1 MEKKYTFHGIGT
13 LGLIGVA
20 FMVLKFTGYI
30 KWSWWLVLLPFYGI
44 PSLALSLVL
53 LFLFILIF
61 VKLVIRFFENRRRKK
76 RLSKKDL
83 LHYINIIKVL
93 NGQTADKTTKEKSI
107 YLALKNTKAFKD
119 TAKIAT
125 NLPDIKSKV
134 QWIFWE
140 KLKTV
145 LEERDLVVI
154 ELKNRSVNSSK
165 TWDYYHK
172 SERNFGLWILIGDYK
187 TYSLCYA
194 ITIDHNIFSGFC
206 MLNNLEPIP
215 SPNKEFLRLS
225 SQLIQFDA
233 KYQKSNFWLG
243 WYYVEPKL
251 NFKKF
256 ADENIY
262 NLIEEEYLNE
272 TVTRIVDSTI
282 EDIRQFKEILD
293 NSK

>member
-1 MEKKYTFHGIGT
+1 MEKKYTFQGIGT

-44 PSLALSLVL
+44 PAIVL
-53 LFLFILIF
+53 LIILIAIF
-61 VKLVIRFFENRRRKK
+61 VKLGIRFIEKRRRKK
-76 RLSKKDL
+76 RLSRKEL
-83 LHYINIIKVL
+83 SHYINLIKVI
-93 NGQTADKTTKEKSI
+93 NGQTSDKTRKENSL
-107 YLALKNTKAFKD
+107 YLSLKNTKAFKD

-125 NLPDIKSKV
+125 NLPEIKAKV

-145 LEERDLVVI
+145 LEERNLVVI
-154 ELKNRSVNSSK
+154 EFKNKSVNLSK

-194 ITIDHNIFSGFC
+194 ITVDHNIFNGFC
-206 MLNNLEPIP
+206 MLKDLEPIT

-225 SQLIQFDA
+225 SQLMQFDA
-233 KYQKSNFWLG
+233 KYQKSDFWLG

-256 ADENIY
+256 ADDNIF
-262 NLIEEEYLNE
+262 NLIEEKYLNE